1 MSQEKENFIKD
12 ERFIPE
18 GLYRAPRILIVDDEE
33 GIRKLLHFHL
43 RRSGC
48 EVQTAEDGESALALV
63 EQGEGVDLMLL
74 DLNLPGVSG
83 LDTLRNIKATG
94 KVGCTIVMTA
104 FGTMNDAISAL
115 KDGAYDFVNKTHSF
129 DELRT
134 AVRNALL
141 TVGLREE
148 VEHLKMR
155 ISEMEGVFPDVI
167 GVSAPFLQVMK
178 LVRKVTDSDITVLI
192 LGESGTGKELI
203 ANAIHQQGQFNKQP
217 FVALNCAAIPENLLE
232 SELFGHEKGSFTG
245 ATARRIGKFEEAH
258 EGTLF
263 LDEISELSPALQAKL
278 LRVLQTQEIQPIG
291 GRLRRV
297 KVRIISATN
306 QDLLQAAH
314 NGSFREDLYYRL
326 AVFPIVLPP
335 LRERREDIPLLVD
348 FFLHKFAHQ
357 ENKTLKA
364 VSPDVMERLE
374 SHPWF
379 GNVRELENVIYRA
392 VVLSESSRLTMED
405 FPGLPSG
412 SLPPP
417 HAQAEASQPSSAP
430 GFVENTENAAMAS
443 SPPGWGGSTSPPPP
457 PSEIPR
463 SALPSG
469 ASLEDME
476 AGAIQRALAEN
487 SGNMSK
493 AALQLGIGRATLYRK
508 SKKYGL
514 HRT

>member
-18 GLYRAPRILIVDDEE
+18 GLHRAPRILIVDDEE
-33 GIRKLLHFHL
+33 GIRKLLQFHL

-48 EVQTAEDGESALALV
+48 EVQLAGDGESALALV
-63 EQGEGVDLMLL
+63 EQGEGVDLVLL
-74 DLNLPGVSG
+74 DLKLPGVSG
-83 LDTLRNIKATG
+83 LNTLRNIMATG

-129 DELRT
+129 DDVRM
-134 AVRNALL
+134 AIRNALQ

-148 VEHLKMR
+148 VEHLKLR
-155 ISEMEGVFPDVI
+155 ISEMEGAFPDII
-167 GVSAPFLQVMK
+167 GVSEPFLRVMK
-178 LVRKVTDSDITVLI
+178 LVRKVTDSNITVLI
-192 LGESGTGKELI
+192 QGESGTGKELI
-203 ANAIHQQGQFNKQP
+203 ASAIHQQGQFTQQP

-232 SELFGHEKGSFTG
+232 SELFGHEKGAFTG
-245 ATARRIGKFEEAH
+245 ATSRRIGKFEEAH

-278 LRVLQTQEIQPIG
+278 LRVLQTHEIQPIG
-291 GRLRRV
+291 GRLKRI

-306 QDLLQAAH
+306 LNLLETTRT
-314 NGSFREDLYYRL
+314 GGFREDLYYRL
-326 AVFPIVLPP
+326 AVFPIIMPP
-335 LRERREDIPLLVD
+335 LRERLEDIPLLVE
-348 FFLHKFAHQ
+348 FFVQKFALQ
-357 ENKTLKA
+357 ENKPLKG

-374 SHPWF
+374 SNPWY

-392 VVLSESSRLTMED
+392 VVLSESQRLTLED

-412 SLPPP
+412 SHPHPATGIPPSPSTPEFEGYTRYAPSLPGGGGRSSPPP
-417 HAQAEASQPSSAP
+417 DEIPSSAI
-430 GFVENTENAAMAS
+430 
-443 SPPGWGGSTSPPPP
+443 PPGV
-457 PSEIPR
+457 
-463 SALPSG
+463 
-469 ASLEDME
+469 SLEDME
-476 AGAIQRALAEN
+476 AEAIAQALAEN
-487 SGNMSK
+487 GGNMSK

-514 HRT
+514 HRI